1 MKNEDG
7 ILLSEKYGVNPSLLH
22 CFVCGKDIGV
32 VLLGKLKDD
41 VEAPRDM
48 IQPGQYCDDCK
59 KQIEAG
65 NKFIIEVKGE
75 EETPNPERTGNY
87 VCVKGSAFPDI
98 KNPVCYAPQE
108 VFQKVFGDFLKESE
122 APS

>member
-65 NKFIIEVKGE
+65 NKFILEVKGE
-75 EETPNPERTGNY
+75 EETQNPERTGNY
-87 VCVKGSAFPDI
+87 VCVKGSVLPRI
-98 KNPVCYAPQE
+98 KIPVCYAPQE
-108 VFQKVFGDFLKESE
+108 VFQKMFGELLEKDK
-122 APS
+122 A